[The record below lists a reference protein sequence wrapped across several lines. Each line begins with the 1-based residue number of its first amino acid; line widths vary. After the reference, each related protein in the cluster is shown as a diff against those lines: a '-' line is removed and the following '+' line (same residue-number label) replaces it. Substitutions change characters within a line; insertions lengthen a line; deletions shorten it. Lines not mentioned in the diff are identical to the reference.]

1 MSPWK
6 VLGWLLVA
14 LLCLL
19 LTAGA
24 YGLAL
29 LWGWSLPSVWWL
41 AAIAGA
47 GAGVALIIFLFR
59 TMRDDTHEPAAPLPV
74 ELPSERLPRWLL
86 LDGGELFPHLPGILE
101 SAGRPLLSDGAA
113 ENAGSVGLW
122 STAHAHWIAV
132 DFSAP
137 HLSGERKG
145 DGGEGNTPDK
155 APSLPMWD
163 QLLDDKAVRRWLS
176 PPAGVVLCI
185 GAESL
190 SGHGDD
196 TAAFMRQRLLTVRNR
211 LGNAPVCLL
220 VTGLEHA
227 PGLSRLAR
235 HFTAEISIGR
245 NALHAPLGWLCPSAD
260 RGRPCPDGPLT
271 RTEGMNGLTA
281 APCPMFESGI
291 PAPGGP
297 AFLLEGALRQLASP
311 LASFAAGLGDGLGG
325 IFWAASPPA
334 PSAFQQA
341 TRLSPVMKDAP
352 PTALRSSASASF
364 SVPGGAPLATS
375 RASQPSATVPAGSR
389 FTPSS
394 GIAAHPLFV
403 RELLLETLP
412 APSPSS
418 RTAGRSG
425 PSAGPPQSSL
435 PSPPGLRCTV
445 AGNVPKPFCRT

>member
-1 MSPWK
+1 M
-6 VLGWLLVA
+6 
-14 LLCLL
+14 
-19 LTAGA
+19 
-24 YGLAL
+24 
-29 LWGWSLPSVWWL
+29 
-41 AAIAGA
+41 
-47 GAGVALIIFLFR
+47 
-59 TMRDDTHEPAAPLPV
+59 
-74 ELPSERLPRWLL
+74 
-86 LDGGELFPHLPGILE
+86 PGILE

-113 ENAGSVGLW
+113 ENAGAVGLW

-176 PPAGVVLCI
+176 PPTGVVLCI

-245 NALHAPLGWLCPSAD
+245 NALHAPLGWFMPVRRPWTPMPRWAAD
-260 RGRPCPDGPLT
+260 GVR
-271 RTEGMNGLTA
+271 EGMNGLTA
-281 APCPMFESGI
+281 ALDSLVRCSESGI

-352 PTALRSSASASF
+352 PTALRFSASASF
-364 SVPGGAPLATS
+364 SVPGVHLLQLLGPASPPRPFQPAP
-375 RASQPSATVPAGSR
+375 GSR
-389 FTPSS
+389 PHPGLRHIPCSYGSS
-394 GIAAHPLFV
+394 SSKHCQPLPFQ
-403 RELLLETLP
+403 P
-412 APSPSS
+412 PD
-418 RTAGRSG
+418 GGHGSG